1 MTTEYG
7 RKVKAASDLAIVE
20 DVKQKAI
27 KYADIIVEMGIPM
40 NEEKRSKCCI
50 HDVSTSYRTIYG
62 FWQVD
67 NAMGTNDLY
76 LRLCDSCW
84 DDVMHYESA
93 ISNKQNAEEALEVEE
108 HKKAKEDALFDIAV
122 AVKRILARLDKLEM
136 KS

>member
-40 NEEKRSKCCI
+40 NEEKRSKKCI
-50 HDVSTSYRTIYG
+50 HIPNNEHGRGIYG
-62 FWQVD
+62 YCQVD
-67 NAMGTNDLY
+67 NAMGINDLY

-84 DDVMHYESA
+84 DDVMHYER
-93 ISNKQNAEEALEVEE
+93 AEEALEVEE